1 MLALKKSLISL
12 LFSAFEAHSP
22 FSTQQKPRLFVD
34 ASTYNPDL
42 PHSGQAVILVAHNEA
57 RSIYERV
64 CQAMLSS
71 SGVVVVD
78 QGSTDGTS
86 YFAAEAGAVVVLQ
99 EPGMSCEVVMQ
110 KAAQVARSLSQN
122 AQG

>member
-42 PHSGQAVILVAHNEA
+42 PRRGQAVILVAHNEA
-57 RSIYERV
+57 RTIYERV
-64 CQAMLSS
+64 CQARISS
-71 SGVVVVD
+71 AVVVVD

-86 YFAAEAGAVVVLQ
+86 YYAAEAGAVVVLQ

-122 AQG
+122 AQE